1 MGAKEAEERRQAT
14 WGTTNTTVD
23 SRLAGIDAFLAR
35 HCDYKHRF
43 AGHANSE
50 TDIKEAAFLGSEYIA
65 SGSDCG
71 NVFIWH
77 RSGRL
82 VYLGK
87 GDQYIVNCVQPNP
100 HMSTLACSGIDQ
112 HIRLFTPTCPEKADG
127 FTLNTDQTFMA
138 EICNENL
145 RRAANTNDLQYSDL
159 LEMFRDP
166 ERLREMGA
174 EQAAS
179 CA

>member
-1 MGAKEAEERRQAT
+1 M
-14 WGTTNTTVD
+14 
-23 SRLAGIDAFLAR
+23 
-35 HCDYKHRF
+35 
-43 AGHANSE
+43 
-50 TDIKEAAFLGSEYIA
+50 IKEAAFLGSEYIA

-145 RRAANTNDLQYSDL
+145 RRAANTNDLQYSVSFL
-159 LEMFRDP
+159 FQFKFCNQKNKGSARNVT
-166 ERLREMGA
+166 RSGA
-174 EQAAS
+174 AARNGS
-179 CA
+179 RPGG